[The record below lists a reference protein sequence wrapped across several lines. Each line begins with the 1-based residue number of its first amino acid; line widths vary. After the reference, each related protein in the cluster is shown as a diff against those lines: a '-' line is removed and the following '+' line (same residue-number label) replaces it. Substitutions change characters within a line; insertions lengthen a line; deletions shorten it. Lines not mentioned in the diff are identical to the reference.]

1 MSVNGDEAL
10 TDAEI
15 SREVAREAGQLLL
28 ALREETGPVDDRA
41 TADAMRARGDRT
53 SHELIAAR
61 LATLRPADAVLSEEG
76 KDDASR
82 LDAER
87 VWIVDPLDGT
97 WEFGQG
103 RADFAVHIAL
113 WEPGPGRLSAA
124 TVDLPAQ
131 GLTRSVLD
139 VEPAL
144 PPLPSDRPLRIVASR
159 SRPPATLPRVTE
171 ILAGLVADA
180 GITAHGVEI
189 VDVGSVGAKVNEILA
204 GRAEA
209 YVHDTGF
216 FEWDVAAP
224 AGVAAHYGLVV
235 THVDGA
241 PHVYNAMPPY
251 VTDLMV
257 AHPDLA
263 DLLLQALR
271 TAREEAQH
279 P

>member
-1 MSVNGDEAL
+1 MDTDTRS
-10 TDAEI
+10 DAEV
-15 SREVAREAGQLLL
+15 SRDVAREAGRLLL
-28 ALREETGPVDDRA
+28 ELRESAGPVTDRA
-41 TADAMRARGDRT
+41 AADDLRARGDRT

-61 LATLRPADAVLSEEG
+61 LAALRPDDAVLSEEG
-76 KDDASR
+76 KDDAAR
-82 LDAER
+82 LEAAR

-97 WEFGQG
+97 WEYGQD

-113 WEPGPGRLSAA
+113 WEPGPARLSAS

-139 VEPAL
+139 EDTAL
-144 PPLPSDRPLRIVASR
+144 APLPSDRPLRIVASR
-159 SRPPATLPRVTE
+159 SRPPATLPRVVE
-171 ILAGLVADA
+171 LLSGLLADA
-180 GITAHGVEI
+180 GITDQGVEI

-224 AGVAAHYGLVV
+224 AGVAARYGLVA
-235 THVDGA
+235 THVDGTPLA
-241 PHVYNAMPPY
+241 FNAMPPY
-251 VTDLMV
+251 VHDLVV
-257 AHPDLA
+257 AHPA
-263 DLLLQALR
+263 VYALLLDALR
-271 TAREEAQH
+271 TAREEARN